1 MNLQTSS
8 VETRKVSL
16 KIPLWKVS
24 NILSEDFREA
34 SAYTYLLKTTQ
45 KIYSVWR
52 GIFPPWRY
60 KIYFG
65 LLA

>member
-1 MNLQTSS
+1 MNLQTLS

-24 NILSEDFREA
+24 NTLSEDFRRA

-45 KIYSVWR
+45 KV
-52 GIFPPWRY
+52 
-60 KIYFG
+60 
-65 LLA
+65 